1 MANNNSAQGISLDV
15 FEFDPT
21 SLGKSGI
28 NAVRAAFGLV
38 GILALGLGIA
48 LLVWPGKTI
57 AVAAGI
63 AGVYFIVAGIARL
76 ALAIFSRGLSAG
88 HRILGIVL
96 GIIILLAGIVILRN
110 LDTAT
115 AVLLLIAVIAMGIG
129 WIVDGIMAIVE
140 SGRNG
145 RGGVG
150 VAFGIFGIIAGV
162 IVLVWP
168 EWTALALA
176 VLIGITLSILGV
188 VGIVRAFTFGKGAA
202 IAD

>member
-1 MANNNSAQGISLDV
+1 MANSSSAPTVNLDI

-21 SLGKSGI
+21 SLGKSGV

-38 GILALGLGIA
+38 GIIALGLGIA
-48 LLVWPGKTI
+48 LLVWPGVTLK
-57 AVAAGI
+57 VAAGI
-63 AGVYFIVAGIARL
+63 AGVYFVIAGIARL
-76 ALAIFSRGLSAG
+76 ALAIFSRGMGAG
-88 HRILGIVL
+88 HRVLGIVL

-110 LDTAT
+110 LTTST
-115 AVLLLIAVIAMGIG
+115 AVLLLIAVLAMGIG

-145 RGGVG
+145 KGGIG
-150 VAFGIFGIIAGV
+150 IAFGIFGIIAGI

-168 EWTALALA
+168 EWTALAIA

-188 VGIVRAFTFGKGAA
+188 VGIIRAFTFGKDAA